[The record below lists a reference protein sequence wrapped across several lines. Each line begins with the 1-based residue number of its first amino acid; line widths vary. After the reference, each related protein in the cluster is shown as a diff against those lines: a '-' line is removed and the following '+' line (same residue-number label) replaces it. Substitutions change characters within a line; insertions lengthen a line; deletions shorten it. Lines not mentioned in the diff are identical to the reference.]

1 VKRKSRLNRSILD
14 QGWSEFRRQLTY
26 KLEWLGGHLIVVAS
40 QYTRTCPACR
50 YASGSNRT
58 TQARF
63 ACTECGYENHADV
76 VGAMNV
82 LAAGH
87 AVLACGGPVLSG
99 HSAKQEPAEGAQ

>member
-1 VKRKSRLNRSILD
+1 MERVQTPVDIQAGMARRAPHCRRASVHKLD
-14 QGWSEFRRQLTY
+14 M
-26 KLEWLGGHLIVVAS
+26 
-40 QYTRTCPACR
+40 
-50 YASGSNRT
+50 SGLSLCVGEQPHDT
-58 TQARF
+58 SPFF

-87 AVLACGGPVLSG
+87 AVLACGEPVLSG